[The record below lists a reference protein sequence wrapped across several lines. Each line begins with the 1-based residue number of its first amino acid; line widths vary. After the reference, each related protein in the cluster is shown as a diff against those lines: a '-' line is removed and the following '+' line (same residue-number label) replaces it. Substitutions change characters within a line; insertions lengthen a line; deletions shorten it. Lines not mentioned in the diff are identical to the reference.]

1 MAYAKGM
8 HPGTIWRKA
17 DLQCHSP
24 RDHGWQGSPVL
35 PGGNDALE
43 AARRGWAAAYV
54 AACKAAGLSMVAI
67 TDHHDICMAEY
78 VRQVVEGDDDFLF
91 FPGIEVTCTDNSQCL
106 LIMDPSCGPEFYVK
120 VLGTLTNTLPN
131 GPHEGTTCAITAI
144 GETIATFY
152 EKILKDDHLR
162 EQCLVFPHFSNP
174 DRSHKSLNEV
184 GHAHRFAALGCDGVY
199 IERSVEGLDAVTI
212 QKIRGEIPD
221 WGTRRRALIPTGD
234 NRFADW
240 GRLGAHAC
248 WIKVGEPTIEG
259 VRQSLLA
266 DEARIAHDLPHEP
279 ADRLVSI
286 TIKSTIC
293 GLEPLSIRFN
303 PGFNAIIGG
312 RGSGKSAI
320 LEYLRF
326 GLGRT
331 AKDLP
336 LGEAAK
342 SKERS
347 ASLIEDTLA
356 DEGFV
361 EISLV
366 REGIN
371 EVWRRELGSRQKISV
386 ADVAGTT
393 TDITLADA
401 QQKFPARAFDQK
413 GLSSTMNDPTS
424 AADQITGIAAA
435 EEVEQRRQ
443 IDADVTTAKR
453 AVTLA
458 LQQLAAYWQLKLDG
472 QRKSALAHETQIRA
486 NTTAEKLKTEGVS
499 ETALAII
506 AQAPSYSG
514 GASYIQSLESGI
526 AAAKESLPALSS
538 RILSELSDLPLPGD
552 LPLIVALKAKAS
564 ESRLLIQQKLLE
576 CLAEI
581 EVLEAAKDVSKAAF
595 GAIRQTYQDQY
606 DAAVVEQEKHKEII
620 NENARL
626 IAALEVAK
634 KSQQTA
640 DRAATEASAAISSLS
655 TARATLNEHLG
666 KRRQVLQDAA
676 GKVAGHSSQTLK
688 ARAKADPMP
697 EEYVL
702 SLAAL
707 LEGSRVPD
715 AKDKCE
721 VWVKEAIASN
731 AGGAW
736 TSISDQIIEIYEEKI
751 MTGSPPEPGQ
761 DLSEKIKAV
770 MLGGGK
776 LSTFA
781 AARVYTLLSDATVGA
796 ILSAKTRDFIVLS
809 YVDPNGRTIKFEK
822 ASEGQQASALLE
834 LLLSQSAG
842 TLIIDQPE
850 DDLDNNVV
858 MRIVELIRTSKSHRQ
873 LVFATH
879 NPNVVV
885 NGDADKILALASI
898 QVDPSAAN
906 DETRIVIDTDGAIE
920 TATVK
925 SAITHIME
933 GGEKAFDLRRRK
945 YRFGTDAH

>member
-1 MAYAKGM
+1 MAYVKGM
-8 HPGTIWRKA
+8 HPGTVWRKA

-24 RDHGWQGSPVL
+24 RDLRWQGSPAL
-35 PGGNDALE
+35 PGGEAALE
-43 AARRGWAAAYV
+43 TARREWAAAYI
-54 AACKAAGLSMVAI
+54 AACKAVGLSMVAI
-67 TDHHDICMAEY
+67 TDHHDICMADY
-78 VRQVVEGDDDFLF
+78 VRQAAEADDDFLF

-106 LIMDPSCGPEFYVK
+106 LVMDPSCGPEFYVK

-131 GPHEGTTCAITAI
+131 GPNESRTCTITPI

-152 EKILKDDHLR
+152 EKVLKDDHLR

-174 DRSHKSLNEV
+174 DGSHKSLNEV

-199 IERSVEGLDAVTI
+199 IEQPVVVLDAVTI

-259 VRQSLLA
+259 LRQSLLA
-266 DEARIAHDLPHEP
+266 DEARVAHDTPHEP
-279 ADRLVSI
+279 ADKLVSI
-286 TIKSTIC
+286 AIKSTIC
-293 GLEPLSIRFN
+293 GPEALTIKFN

-342 SKERS
+342 PKERS

-356 DEGFV
+356 NEGFV

-366 REGIN
+366 REGIA
-371 EVWRRELGSRQKISV
+371 EVWRRELASRQKITV
-386 ADVAGTT
+386 TDVAGTT
-393 TDITLADA
+393 TDMTLADA

-413 GLSSTMNDPTS
+413 GLSSTMNDPAS

-458 LQQLAAYWQLKLDG
+458 LQQLAAYWQLKLDS
-472 QRKSALAHETQIRA
+472 QRKAAFAHETQVRA

-499 ETALAII
+499 ESALAII
-506 AQAPSYSG
+506 AQSPSYSG
-514 GASYIQSLESGI
+514 GASYIQSLETAISTTR
-526 AAAKESLPALSS
+526 ESLSTLSS
-538 RILSELSDLPLPGD
+538 RILVEAGDIPLPSDLST
-552 LPLIVALKAKAS
+552 IVALKTNVS

-581 EVLEAAKDVSKAAF
+581 DALEAVKDVSKTDF
-595 GAIRQTYQDQY
+595 GTIRQTYQDQY

-620 NENARL
+620 DENARL
-626 IAALEVAK
+626 IAALEAAK
-634 KSQQTA
+634 KAQQAA
-640 DRAATEASAAISSLS
+640 DRAATEASVAVLALS
-655 TARATLNEHLG
+655 TARATLIEHLG
-666 KRRQVLQDAA
+666 KRRLVLQDAA

-721 VWVKEAIASN
+721 TWVREAIATN
-731 AGGAW
+731 AAGAW
-736 TSISDQIIEIYEEKI
+736 VSISDQIVEIYEEKI
-751 MTGSPPEPGQ
+751 MAGSPPEPGQ
-761 DLSEKIKAV
+761 DLSEKIKSV

-776 LSTFA
+776 LSPFA

-809 YVDPNGRTIKFEK
+809 YVDPNGRSIKFEK

-906 DETRIVIDTDGAIE
+906 DATRIVIDTDGAIE

-945 YRFGTDAH
+945 YRFGTDSH